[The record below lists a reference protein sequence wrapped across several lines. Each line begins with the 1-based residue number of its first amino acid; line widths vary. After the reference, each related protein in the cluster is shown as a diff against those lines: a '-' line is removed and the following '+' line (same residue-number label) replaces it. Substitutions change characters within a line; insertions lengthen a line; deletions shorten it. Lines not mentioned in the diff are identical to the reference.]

1 MDETNTKIMISTYNY
16 KNLYFA
22 VGVSKDGKIV
32 WIALPQKNE
41 NDAIAEI
48 LKQYHPDQNIQFEV
62 SNKYTEIAKKVC
74 RVYNGEDVKFH
85 LDYLD
90 LDVDKSKQSSIKTP
104 FERDVLL
111 EVAKIPYGKVR
122 TYKHIAEELGTKG
135 YRAVGT
141 AVGKNPFP
149 IIIPCHRVV
158 KSDMRIGKYRGGS
171 EMKNEIL
178 KNEGIKIKGNKILKN
193 EIKN

>member
-1 MDETNTKIMISTYNY
+1 MDENNTKIMISTYKY

-22 VGVSKDGKIV
+22 VGVSKAGKIV
-32 WIALPQKNE
+32 WIALPQENE
-41 NDAIAEI
+41 KDAIAEI
-48 LKQYHPDQNIQFEV
+48 LKQYHPDQNIRFEV
-62 SNKYTEIAKKVC
+62 SSKYTDIAKKVC
-74 RVYNGEDVKFH
+74 RVYNGENVKFH
-85 LDYLD
+85 LDSLD
-90 LDVDKSKQSSIKTP
+90 LNVDKSKRSSIKTP

-111 EVAKIPYGKVR
+111 EVAKIPYGEVR
-122 TYKHIAEELGTKG
+122 TYKQIGEEIGTKG

-158 KSDMRIGKYRGGS
+158 KSDLRIGEYRGGS

-178 KNEGIKIKGNKILKN
+178 KNEGIKIKGDKITK
-193 EIKN
+193 K